1 MADMASLLM
10 RIFHRGAEK
19 KKPKHYENL
28 RRDVDPQES
37 WEAKGELG
45 DGAFGK
51 VYKVQNKSS
60 GILAAAKVMEV
71 HNEEQLKDYITEINI
86 LAACRHGNILTLL
99 DATYFNGW
107 LWIMLEFCPG
117 GALDDI
123 MLELE
128 RGLSEQ
134 QISEVCFQ
142 TLQALSYLHH
152 NHIIHRDLKAGNIL
166 LTMDARIKLADFG
179 VSAKNTNTLEKR
191 ATFIGT
197 PYWMAPE
204 VIQCETSKDTLYGPK
219 ADIWSL
225 GVMLIELAE
234 MEPPHHSLNPMRVLL
249 KITKSPPPTLS
260 NPRQWSSHF
269 QDFLRRVL
277 QKKPEAR
284 WGAQQLLAHP
294 FPCAGQFS
302 QTLRELIAEAKAEVI
317 EETSYLIDFHGPL
330 DGAIFVESPERMESS
345 QSKEKAESPKVKP
358 TIDSQ
363 TGISNSDQDLP
374 DTAQKHKKMEALR
387 RRSSNTDKSK
397 QKARRLSV
405 PGAFLSFLTTTSQ
418 RFKSGPSENGQPDP
432 ANNSQSL
439 NDPIGESN
447 GQVVADEVPELE
459 VCIKPDRCSL
469 DGGIKLSSSVSET
482 DNHEGI
488 KEAEIG
494 GQRKEDMVEKDCEVG
509 NLKDDL
515 ESHPL
520 KQENPLAAKVA
531 KQACVNFAEEDGD
544 NSTSDAPVTEVV
556 CSRQT
561 TTYRVAEGL
570 GLATPPQAHA
580 HSLLVLAL
588 ALEFPQK
595 ITSTREEREHSQT
608 EYLSLST
615 RILTVR
621 NPPVTEVVCSL
632 QTTTHH
638 VAEGLANPPQAHAH
652 SLLVLALALEFPRKI
667 TSTRE
672 ERDLSQTEYLSLST
686 RMLTDRN
693 PIKTLAASAV
703 SCQERDLRINIRT
716 SEVTEKDRQEQ
727 SEEEELDENQP
738 TERKTERTVRHE
750 EHGVIKE
757 MAVLDKDLQTQRSTS
772 DVNDVQDTLHSGQTD
787 KMQMASNQKKYFCPI
802 SNTKTA
808 GDESRLNTTTEK
820 TEMEEKNLDTKTVE
834 HLVGEENDTAEE
846 CNAQGHMQYKEDA
859 LFDEDNLT
867 ESSESEP
874 SPSAQTVLTEI
885 TNLPKTALTEVTNP
899 ANTASTEMANSAN
912 TVSPEVTHSA
922 TTVSRDI
929 TNSAMTVS
937 GEMTNSDTTNS
948 STTVSGEMTNSDTT
962 NSSTTVSGDI
972 TNSATTVSG
981 EMTNSD
987 TTKSSTTVS
996 GDITNSATTVSG
1008 EMTNSD
1014 TTKSSTTVSGDITN
1028 SATTVSGE
1036 MTNSDTTKSS
1046 TTVSGDITN
1055 SATTVSGEMT
1065 NSDTTN
1071 SSTTVSGDI
1080 TNSATTV
1087 SGEMTNSDTTNSS
1100 TTVSTEM
1107 TNSDT
1112 TNSAT
1117 TVSTEMTSSAKTAL
1131 TEGFAPSRKTIKK
1144 TRKFLLDGR
1153 EVTITTSKLVSQNDK
1168 TEQRIRSHRREDL
1181 QALKLLQREEQRE
1194 YSLLERRLHQQRD
1207 TLFRQT
1213 HQELTSKKQYYV
1225 VELEKLEKQFVQQ
1238 SGWLEAEHTS
1248 WLTEFNRKMKNQQ
1261 DKAPAMK
1268 LNEALQ
1274 KGVHQHKRRVAS
1286 LDWEYTTKS
1295 QQLHR
1300 SRECVIWEM
1309 EQRHLQEKYH
1319 LFKQQV
1325 KEQFSLQRQQLTK
1338 RHNKDTERTFHF
1350 HRVLLV
1356 EEKNQH
1362 VQERSQLQRT
1372 QRSQSKA
1379 RLSQFKLELKTLGLT
1394 GPEQR
1399 QRLALFVTEEDGQQQ
1414 LERQHLQQLEEQQ
1427 LSEIQQQ
1434 FDANMADLHQ
1444 IQNEK
1449 LQLLVDME
1457 KQKIRGL
1464 EDEHTLE
1471 LNEWRDKLARR
1482 KEALEEDLARRRR
1495 EKEEIH
1501 QQRSGLDFRDT
1512 ARSSRF
1518 SQFFRTDKKH

>member
-929 TNSAMTVS
+929 TNSAMT
-937 GEMTNSDTTNS
+937 MTK
-948 STTVSGEMTNSDTT
+948 
-962 NSSTTVSGDI
+962 
-972 TNSATTVSG
+972 
-981 EMTNSD
+981 D

-1036 MTNSDTTKSS
+1036 MTNSDTTK
-1046 TTVSGDITN
+1046 
-1055 SATTVSGEMT
+1055 
-1065 NSDTTN
+1065 
-1071 SSTTVSGDI
+1071 
-1080 TNSATTV
+1080 
-1087 SGEMTNSDTTNSS
+1087 SS

-1268 LNEALQ
+1268 QLNEALQ